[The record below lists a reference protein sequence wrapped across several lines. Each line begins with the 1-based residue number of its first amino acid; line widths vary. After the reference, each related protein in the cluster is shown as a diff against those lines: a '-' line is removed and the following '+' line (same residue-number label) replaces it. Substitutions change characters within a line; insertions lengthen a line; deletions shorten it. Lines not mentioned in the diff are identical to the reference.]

1 MKKVLLL
8 CLVLLGG
15 VNVNAEVT
23 YTIYVES
30 SEAPNL
36 YVWDGNGVELTGG
49 WPGTTLSETEVVDGV
64 TFYKWTTESTAE
76 KINVIFNGVS
86 GQTSDIKNL
95 TPGTYY
101 YYYDYYEGTEYS
113 QVRNATF
120 VVAGNNTTLF
130 GEPSWDVKTEENAL
144 TYVGNKTYSKTYTNV
159 SFNQGDAVEFKIVKD
174 NTDWLPASDNSY
186 FEAPYS
192 STYNVTFK
200 FTYTGNNT
208 DAGTTV
214 LEDQVELTADYY
226 YLGDANSWTPGKMP
240 LVADGTKYSYNFIN
254 NSSDEYFAIMPKD
267 AYDRYTCTLDW
278 SKVIRPVVVSDDYEL
293 SAFQIYKDNT
303 IQGDGKSWKITEGFA
318 DFNFTFDSSDNTFTV
333 TPYRTATIGPAGYIT
348 YSNGEKCVVSG
359 AKAYTVSANNT
370 SSVTMTEMAAET
382 VWPESAGMIL
392 GGSYGD
398 EVTISAVASDATTSE
413 IGDNLLKGTGNSTAT
428 PDKENVYVFSWNGSD
443 PSTVGFYKA
452 SGNGELAAHKAYLDL
467 STAGAKTADFL
478 SFDFGG
484 ETTSINSI
492 ENGELRVENY
502 DYYNLAGQKVN
513 KDYKGIVIVNGKKYL
528 RK

>member
-15 VNVNAEVT
+15 VLQTNAAT
-23 YTIYVES
+23 KRIYVKTDG
-30 SEAPNL
+30 NWMQYCGGKTYL
-36 YVWDGNGVELTGG
+36 YVWEDGQAPLVA
-49 WPGTTLSETEVVDGV
+49 WPGTELTLS
-64 TFYKWTTESTAE
+64 K
-76 KINVIFNGVS
+76 
-86 GQTSDIKNL
+86 
-95 TPGTYY
+95 GTY
-101 YYYDYYEGTEYS
+101 GTWGTGLLYADIENLPDTKVNFIIDNNNS
-113 QVRNATF
+113 WQTGNCT
-120 VVAGNNTTLF
+120 GTLDNNTTLYWYSSS
-130 GEPSWDVKTEENAL
+130 GSGN
-144 TYVGNKTYSKTYTNV
+144 TYVEVMPDAWYFV
-159 SFNQGDAVEFKIVKD
+159 SW
-174 NTDWLPASDNSY
+174 T
-186 FEAPYS
+186 S
-192 STYNVTFK
+192 STENNRTATELTTENGFSVDVDVPTESVYCCIAPTIALSHDKKTIDFWDETYLPKETVGNYAIWAFN
-200 FTYTGNNT
+200 TYTGEFDKTNSNCWEFQT
-208 DAGTTV
+208 WVGAKSKFS
-214 LEDQVELTADYY
+214 AD
-226 YLGDANSWTPGKMP
+226 LKAK
-240 LVADGTKYSYNFIN
+240 
-254 NSSDEYFAIMPKD
+254 
-267 AYDRYTCTLDW
+267 
-278 SKVIRPVVVSDDYEL
+278 
-293 SAFQIYKDNT
+293 
-303 IQGDGKSWKITEGFA
+303 
-318 DFNFTFDSSDNTFTV
+318 TFTV

-392 GGSYGD
+392 GGSNGD
-398 EVTISAVASDATTSE
+398 EVTISAVASDATTSV

-492 ENGELRVENY
+492 KNGELRVENY
-502 DYYNLAGQKVN
+502 DYHNLAGQKVN